1 MNRKIVKFSSLEEEI
16 EFWDTHDTSDL
27 VAKEVTIEDMMDE
40 YQRRSPKTRVTLR
53 LETSLLNRI
62 KVLAAKLG
70 ISYSA
75 LIRDFLWHA
84 VTAKN

>member
-1 MNRKIVKFSSLEEEI
+1 MNRKIVKFSSLEEEM

-53 LETSLLNRI
+53 LETSLLNQI
-62 KVLAAKLG
+62 KVLAAKRG

-84 VTAKN
+84 VTAEN